1 MDEIVVQE
9 KKRVLYLTLNR
20 PAKRNALTAAMCNE
34 IVQRVRNIQE
44 RADIGSVLI
53 SSHGPVFCSGM
64 DLEEVRDEQG
74 FDLER
79 VHEDLFTM
87 GRNSLKPI
95 VVAVGGA
102 ALGGGRGLVAQ
113 GHIVMASEFATF
125 ALPEIKIG
133 FWPFL
138 VFRAVEH
145 AIGSRRTLELSLT
158 GCKFHPHDAAQ
169 WGLVHRVCPANEIFD
184 RSETVARELAKAS
197 PMAIR
202 AGLQYVRDARGKS
215 LEEAGEIAA
224 KLRVEVMSGDDFKE
238 GIAAF
243 QQKREAHWPSLPENF
258 YREKV
263 S

>member
-1 MDEIVVQE
+1 MEEIVVQE

-20 PAKRNALTAAMCNE
+20 PGKRNALTAAMCNE

-44 RADIGSVLI
+44 RVDIGAVLI
-53 SSHGPVFCSGM
+53 AAHGPVFCSGM

-74 FDLER
+74 FDLEQ
-79 VHEDLFTM
+79 VHEELFTM

-102 ALGGGRGLVAQ
+102 ALGGGLGLVAQ
-113 GHIVMASEFATF
+113 GHIVMASEFASF

-158 GCKFHPHDAAQ
+158 GCKFHPNDGAH
-169 WGLVHRVCPANEIFD
+169 WGLVHRVCPATEIFE

-215 LEEAGEIAA
+215 SEEAGEIAA
-224 KLRVEVMSGDDFKE
+224 KLRVQVMAGDDFKE
-238 GIAAF
+238 GVAAF
-243 QQKREAHWPSLPENF
+243 QQKREARWPSLPENF